1 MRAAVHSEGPEEGG
15 IMKKHIGLAA
25 IAFALLGAAD
35 PTASS
40 SQAETLAT
48 KRHVAGVITSIDT
61 QSTTIASAQN
71 AVSGKIDPQR
81 TKVTVHGKPGSI
93 ADLKLTAH
101 AKGELCLEDVWLA
114 IDIH

>member
-1 MRAAVHSEGPEEGG
+1 
-15 IMKKHIGLAA
+15 MKKHIALAA

-35 PTASS
+35 PTTTGA

-48 KRHVAGVITSIDT
+48 KRHVAGVITAVDT
-61 QSTTIASAQN
+61 QSTTIASTQS

-81 TKVTVHGKPGSI
+81 TKVTVHGKPGTV

-101 AKGELCLEDVWLA
+101 AKGELCLDDVWLA
-114 IDIH
+114 IDMH

>member
-1 MRAAVHSEGPEEGG
+1 
-15 IMKKHIGLAA
+15 MKKHIGLAA
-25 IAFALLGAAD
+25 IAFAFALLGAAD
-35 PTASS
+35 PSGVPLS
-40 SQAETLAT
+40 GQETLAT
-48 KRHVAGVITSIDT
+48 KRHVAGVITSVDL

-81 TKVTVHGKPGSI
+81 TKVTVHGKPGSL

-114 IDIH
+114 IDVH

>member
-1 MRAAVHSEGPEEGG
+1 
-15 IMKKHIGLAA
+15 MKKHIGLAA

-35 PTASS
+35 PTATASS

-48 KRHVAGVITSIDT
+48 KRHVAGVITSVDS

>member
-1 MRAAVHSEGPEEGG
+1 
-15 IMKKHIGLAA
+15 MKKHIGLAA
-25 IAFALLGAAD
+25 IAFALALLGAAD
-35 PTASS
+35 PTASDA

-48 KRHVAGVITSIDT
+48 KRHVAGVITAIDPKA
-61 QSTTIASAQN
+61 TTIASAQN

>member
-1 MRAAVHSEGPEEGG
+1 
-15 IMKKHIGLAA
+15 MKKHIGLAA
-25 IAFALLGAAD
+25 IAFALLGAAE

-40 SQAETLAT
+40 SEAETLAT
-48 KRHVAGVITSIDT
+48 KRHVAGVITAVDN
-61 QSTTIASAQN
+61 QSMSIASAKS

-81 TKVTVHGKPGSI
+81 TKVTVHGRAGTLN
-93 ADLKLTAH
+93 DLKLTAR

>member
-1 MRAAVHSEGPEEGG
+1 
-15 IMKKHIGLAA
+15 MKKHVALFA

-35 PTASS
+35 PTSS
-40 SQAETLAT
+40 RSESETLAT
-48 KRHVAGVITSIDT
+48 KRHVAGVITAIDN

-81 TKVTVHGKPGSI
+81 TKVTVHGKPGSLN
-93 ADLKLTAH
+93 DLKITAH

-114 IDIH
+114 IDVH